1 MLPEAD
7 DYAVLHHRSYKMSQD
22 RFRKRVDWKK
32 LKKKCNK
39 SRSKQKKLELLF
51 ENDIQG
57 APEIELP
64 PNASA
69 FAVFASVRLA
79 VLDRWMKNAA
89 QEHLQS
95 SCGMTMVDQSELE
108 SDTEDNSQSST
119 YVPVKVS
126 KVVGLGLRSVFELIK
141 ESRTSHP
148 ALCTKALLALL
159 DVLQGQSPEGLKS
172 EPSSIID
179 SLFDLLLDL
188 ATLHGPESSV
198 QNDGTHLTAVACACL
213 LSLVV
218 VRGDTGKYLSAAAAL
233 LMCPRALSVQN
244 IQMPAVLSSLQRSIH
259 GVLLGKL
266 VRPDWL
272 THGVPQSSKIDSFQV
287 KMPTDLLNA
296 PLITKSLAFDG
307 QYLYLFCSR
316 GLLKIGSGYG
326 GTVKGFIS
334 MWKHD
339 FYPNEHGTLVFC
351 AGKLYLKLLG
361 RRGSEFLLVDKNN
374 LLISGSVPLHSRDVA
389 ANVIFSDGE
398 YLGTI
403 SAAKDDGFVVRL
415 LNQNT
420 SPASLISELPLKLA
434 RKCVDALG
442 HAPYEEEQSSYT
454 ISITTEEEVASVCAG
469 KDFGLLKTVTGKV
482 LFTGKSSSLGIKQ
495 GALRPGKWSE
505 LVLTKSPKISHIAM
519 GHDGLHAIMV
529 AEDGAVFFTGTA
541 RRGED
546 GDQSKVRRQPKPVK
560 PKKMIK
566 VDGLHIVGGACNN
579 GTTALVTRDGELLMF
594 GKDTA
599 HADPSTGLVSGL
611 KGEFVTQVAL
621 GKAHAIALTSKGQ
634 VYTFGINNKFQCGRD
649 FMKQTGKDG
658 QNSYIVAM
666 DTCPL
671 QDEQEY
677 FEDLEAN
684 QKETDNMAGCSE
696 GNLGEGGQQNMCPPG
711 AHAWHEDLCM
721 VCTICRECTGYSISC
736 LSSMSS
742 ERNPGQE
749 CGCGEG
755 DSGCAICGC
764 CRICAREVVDNSEL
778 ADLAGMIRE
787 NSTKILPS
795 KQRSKLQEQIQSRLD
810 DRKNKSKKSIAG
822 PSKQTAKVKSIRSS
836 VLATPTHKANS
847 TRQNNLL
854 GTVKEQTGSDVE
866 RDAARIACLPP
877 AKLALPFDSPVV
889 QIACGLH
896 HSVLLLQNGQ
906 VLTFGSNL
914 YGQLGCGDILA
925 KSTIQHVSLPT
936 SAVHVAAGS
945 NHTVVLTSK
954 GEIYTFG
961 NSEKG
966 QLGRLPTVTNQDNN
980 QHGQG
985 SSSSRYNNPRTPW
998 YSIPAA
1004 IPNVGPR
1011 HGRRA
1016 TWVGASG
1023 DQTFLKLDESLI
1035 NSVSIAKSTVS
1046 ANKHSIILFP
1056 NHDASSRNFKLLV
1069 INKKDGN
1076 CNSFKGPEQVDFSSK
1091 MVCMD
1096 PIYNI
1101 LWSYKVEAH
1110 EVSCYN
1116 IIASELQNVT
1126 SNECTQLQK
1135 VEHRVLSDIKVIEDK
1150 SLTDKQQSLNMIL
1163 SPELALPVSTNC
1175 QVTRFQAAL
1184 NLICCLDTLTIA
1196 HDLQITAVKEEVDE
1210 RQMVTGKQYSKEDFQ
1225 AVNRFESHG
1234 GGWGYSGHSIEAIRF
1249 MADTDIL
1256 LGGFGLFGGRGE
1268 YTAKLKLLDIGPN
1281 GGEQEVDGEL
1291 LAETEEVPYEC
1302 GPRQKYAMLFDE
1314 PVQLQAHRWY
1324 VAWCR
1329 ISGPSSDC
1337 GSSGQTMVT
1346 TEDQVL
1352 FYFKSSKK
1360 SNNGT
1365 DVNAGQIPQLLYK
1378 IVSPE
1383 NQSPPRQV
1391 DVVEPMHILS
1401 KEFSRTVTKECFQ
1414 SLLSLLQWSWNTFK
1428 WGIMEGQSIKNMY
1441 TNMEL
1446 ERLVYISTSSLRLIC
1461 TYTNEIYPRQINRK
1475 SPLENVHLAECIG
1488 DVRTLLKQILSDN
1501 ISLLM
1506 QNKKSSKTRA
1516 YSVTLMNSI
1525 LQECHNTFV
1534 SCFHAFYPTA
1544 YLKWTCLCDLLAETS
1559 EVYNPHS
1566 ASNTQMLLSAV
1577 LCALCAPS
1585 VRLRSTFP
1593 LLGANQSSEN
1603 SLSRGLSPSDNTGHP
1618 MMSVSDS
1625 HSYPILVEQMSYKSQ
1640 MESNYTGLTWTWTDV
1655 LERLINLVSDPIVR
1669 ILQKQTTV
1677 THSELSKYCCH
1688 LLSRVLAE
1696 LVHQCSSVDDDLQ
1709 NTCGRILHMTPS
1721 RFTRTNQ
1728 SRTWNT
1734 GNGSPD
1740 AICFQVD
1747 RAGISIVG
1755 VGIYGGIGH
1764 YEYELELLEDT
1775 SLSTCLE
1782 NHAADRWNSLE
1793 VIRGSFGPEDFA
1805 PDIVEIKFDRAVP
1818 IKENVKYAIRLR
1830 NHGGRTNNGD
1840 GGLNSVK
1847 GSDNTTFTFSTCSIS
1862 FNGTTL
1868 TRGQIPV
1875 LLYYSNPIECN
1886 KTSTSKLEHQARKTA
1901 LTMTSS
1907 IVQNSAKL
1915 MMLAR
1920 EKVEELPSANILSDS
1935 CIVKT
1940 LLPLVLAHVSP
1951 LASSDP
1957 KSAVQVLNLIH
1968 ELLPHVSALNLLN
1981 SNTPNIVTASRQVSG
1996 GSNDVGENKLVTT
2009 SNHCTWVESDHPYK
2023 PSTVT
2028 NYRVLFP
2035 DCVKWISLEFDPL
2048 CATAQPEDSLQLY
2061 IPAIEFASNLRK
2073 NSPVGLLLDDLDS
2086 PPLPYWPVL
2095 HKFSGSLQW
2104 PTNAVILPGN
2114 EVVFSLE
2121 TASDYLKDD
2130 RVSAYGFK
2138 CLVIG
2143 YEWPPDASAYTGL
2156 KHLEAE
2162 LAFLGGM
2169 CAAALMKKD
2178 LMLPVI
2184 GDEGDIDMEAAE
2196 SAATQIFSEHSS
2208 LLSKG
2213 LALSSPPTVTQ
2224 ALDGMLPYSAHSNER
2239 LFLRDLVNCTAGSSG
2254 GRLAQ
2259 WLQPGSRAE
2268 PSQCKVICAREELR
2282 QGWPAIVTVLTRD
2295 QYGEAVYVPNMKVE
2309 VKALPIDKKE
2319 LGECDAGRKI
2329 RRVSQPDPL
2338 IFGGVAP
2345 PPLHH
2350 GYEPTIRDKMRFH
2363 SITVMKPF
2371 QNYSFEELRFTSPP
2385 VKRSSETMLVRPNL
2399 DGTYSATWTP
2409 ASVGCY
2415 SIVVN
2420 IDGYEMEETFK
2431 VEVKDPPQGVIP
2443 PNQNP
2448 SKKSI
2453 IQPSKVRKFVAKN
2466 SAGLRIRAHPSLQS
2480 EQIGVVHVNGTIVF
2494 IDEIHNDDG
2503 VWLRLSADTIRQY
2516 CNPHVIEA
2524 WCLQYNQHL
2533 GKTLLL
2539 PVEEPKTILDQVIT
2553 DTILRKLPDI
2563 QDKTKGS
2570 QISYKV
2576 IKCGASGHNVRSR
2589 PSLRAP
2595 PVGML
2600 VLGNRIGVSEYV
2612 VNSEGCW
2619 VLLDKPTREK
2629 YCFNVDEDAWS
2640 LAIGTNNVLYLD
2652 NVTETDNSKVSSD
2665 SQKRGFTFTYP
2676 KSGTEFTFSG
2686 QSSSS
2691 TMKGKSDELSS
2702 SNPFIFGEPL
2712 DPSEPPKVPKRER
2725 KDNNKPKFRPKV
2737 AREGQANEGF
2747 SESVPRSLTELGSNG
2762 NGVTPPD
2769 TPKRS
2774 QSPRPGNFSP
2784 KPMSRS
2790 SSPIALPSRALP
2802 PESGSGS
2809 PPMYGSSRSIGLSP
2823 LVSGTPN
2830 APDLPRRGSNQ
2841 SDTSALVSSLTKD
2854 LSQSASQS
2862 TQPKEMTPSPSGS
2875 SLHTS
2880 PPQTPNS
2887 FKDVDQSS
2895 KKLTQTGTQTSPD
2908 NAVTPHV
2915 KGHFSIGSINKEEKL
2930 SPKLMR
2936 KERATT
2942 KVRPKRAISPANL
2955 HQLPS
2960 ASKGTYQSTEPVKQA
2975 MSPSV
2980 AEALR
2985 AVFAAFLWHEGIVHD
3000 AMACASFLK
3009 FHPTLPKQGAQV
3021 VTRHADTPLDKR
3033 RRELTK
3039 EERARQRH
3047 SVEVSNAGNY
3057 LHIQPSTLES
3067 LTRSAANAS
3076 ANRNRPRKM
3085 TDGATICEEST
3096 DSPNYTYQTIS
3107 VLPPALKSLVY
3118 LWEELTATCLLN
3130 MSEQEGSPS
3139 KDKAKRVEKIDP
3151 KEKNNCIE
3159 KESKKSKKKKVPP
3172 RNYLDIGLTS
3182 YVNSGTGETLCE
3194 LCGNN
3199 YPHPVTYHMH
3209 EEHPG
3214 CARHAGGKGYNSGGN
3229 YCLGWAGN
3237 CGDGGVPGSSWYLL
3251 CDQCREKYMKTNK
3264 SCSKTFSKSKTINAK
3279 KTSLRQVTQGGTDLH
3294 LVMKNNAMFLLD
3306 LASCADNG
3314 MAPQRRSSTIMPS
3327 LSENITPPDTSGPFG
3342 PLPPF
3347 QCLQTLG
3354 DTNFFD
3360 ESAFYNEVLNHQN
3373 FHSTFGNV
3381 PTSSQRPLSEVS
3393 FSETEIDPIKGSRF
3407 HRSVSMGTNG
3417 LPWAKAGYDGRII
3430 MMRKRNN
3437 SSSELAGEGG
3447 SSLLCNPSAALQK
3460 LLPDEDVSSIVRNDV
3475 LNEHREN
3482 LNLMQRPVLQF
3493 VVQQHDLDS
3502 LKISMNQAL
3511 RKAMCRVYAMQALNW
3526 LLRSVTQPIC
3536 LHDLLWWFVTSLTPI
3551 EVEIESEEDNR
3562 PPKKSDE
3569 DLNICEHPLSDITI
3583 AGEAVHPLPSTFHSL
3598 LQTIAHIMIL
3608 LPMGSPLQ
3616 QISVRCW
3623 GLRFAPADHSFLHRS
3638 QVFNNISKILSRSE
3652 EMEDYTMSMHESA
3665 FNQPTAIVECLKDL
3679 TQSVEIRAS
3688 SRQAMIASL
3697 TDGSTETFW
3706 ESGDED
3712 RNKTKSITIICAHGH
3727 HPVLVCVHV
3736 DNCRDLVNK
3745 ISTITFYSGQNTD
3758 ELSKL
3763 RTVEV
3768 ETRLLGGW
3776 VNCPITE
3783 PSDNVVRL
3791 ELKGPDNSVRLRQI
3805 RILGHVEGEHLKIGK
3820 LYSASTIQQRSCE
3833 AETLR
3838 VFRLITA
3845 QVFGKLIKGEETHN
3859 SLNNENTLSPCES
3872 MEPLEESND
3881 LREHMVGILFSRS
3894 KLTHLQKQVIVHIV
3908 QAIRKE
3914 TERVKEEWESNL
3926 YISSTISSNSS
3937 SDIAKSSDTYCFE
3950 MLSMVLAL
3958 SGSSVGRAYLSH
3970 QGGLL
3975 GDLLTLLHTG
3985 SARVQRQVTS
3995 LLRRMLPEI
4004 TPEFFAKVVGVSTL
4018 PPRDFNIVTVANKDS
4033 SSFKFD
4039 VNKPGILDIFL
4050 SVIAKSLILQV
4061 KLRSKSG
4068 NSGAT
4073 AKEISTVSLA
4083 TSVLP
4088 TDDVGPRWWLRGS
4101 ANRKLAEVI
4110 VQLIA
4115 DMSSGKM
4122 SEAWT
4127 NITKGA
4133 IAENILNLT
4142 YLSED
4147 QRLPNVC
4154 LKTPTLWLALASLCV
4169 LDKDHVERLSSGQW
4183 SKAEGH
4189 PVPPRPM
4196 CSNHDDGETT
4206 AVIQCNHC
4214 GNLCADCDRFL
4225 HLHRKTRA
4233 HLRQVCKEEEEAI
4246 KVELHEG
4253 CGRTKL
4259 FWLLALADSRTL
4271 KALVEYREGG
4281 ARTRAAGIT
4290 GICRFCGTT
4299 GNSGLLAIGNVCADT
4314 ECQEY
4319 GKTACTKLL
4328 NCGHMCGGVLGETRC
4343 LPCLHGCSNDSTLR
4357 QDSDDMCMVCFTEAL
4372 SCAPAIQLQCGH
4384 VFHLHCCKAVLM
4396 KRWAGPRITF
4406 SFSLCPIC
4414 KVEIKHPTLE
4424 ELIQPIQ
4431 ELFKDVRRKAL
4442 MRLEYEGLHTVEAVV
4457 APGGRFHNDPASYA
4471 MDRYAYYVCYKCNK
4485 AYYGGEA
4492 RCDAEA
4498 GDGYDPAELVCGAC
4512 SDVARAQMCPKHGA
4526 DFLEYKC
4533 RYCCSVAVF
4542 FCFGTTHFCNPC
4554 HDDFQRVTNLSKHE
4568 LPVCPAGPRATQL
4581 EGDECPLHVKHP
4593 PTGEEFALGCG
4604 VCRNAHTF

>member
-1 MLPEAD
+1 MLPEAEN
-7 DYAVLHHRSYKMSQD
+7 YGILHHRSYKVNPDS
-22 RFRKRVDWKK
+22 FRKRMDWKK
-32 LKKKCNK
+32 MKKKCGK
-39 SRSKQKKLELLF
+39 SRSKQKKVELLF
-51 ENDIQG
+51 ENEMQS

-64 PNASA
+64 ANASA

-79 VLDRWMKNAA
+79 VLDRWMRNAT

-95 SCGMTMVDQSELE
+95 SCSIPMIDQSEIE
-108 SDTEDNSQSST
+108 SDTEDNTQSST

-148 ALCTKALLALL
+148 VLCTKALSALL

-172 EPSSIID
+172 EPPDITD
-179 SLFDLLLDL
+179 PLFELLLDL
-188 ATLHGPESSV
+188 ATLHGPESAV
-198 QNDGTHLTAVACACL
+198 PNDGTHLTAVACACL

-218 VRGDTGKYLSAAAAL
+218 VKGDTGKYLSAAAAL

-259 GVLLGKL
+259 GVLLGKMI
-266 VRPDWL
+266 RPDWL
-272 THGVPQSSKIDSFQV
+272 THGVPISSKIDLFHV
-287 KMPTDLLNA
+287 KVPADLQNVT
-296 PLITKSLAFDG
+296 LILKSLAFDG
-307 QYLYLFCSR
+307 QYLYLFTSK

-326 GTVKGFIS
+326 GTVKGHVS
-334 MWKHD
+334 MWKQD
-339 FYPNEHGTLVFC
+339 FYPNDNGSLVFC
-351 AGKLYLKLLG
+351 SGKLYLKLSG
-361 RRGSEFLLVDKNN
+361 RRGGEFLIVERNN
-374 LLISGSVPLHSRDVA
+374 LLISGSVPLHSRDVSA
-389 ANVIFSDGE
+389 SVIFSDGE

-403 SAAKDDGFVVRL
+403 SAAKDDGFVVRV

-420 SPASLISELPLKLA
+420 SPAALISELPLKLA

-442 HAPYEEEQSSYT
+442 YASFEEEANSYT
-454 ISITTEEEVASVCAG
+454 INLNTEEEVASVCAG
-469 KDFGLLKTVTGKV
+469 KDFGLLRTVTGKV
-482 LFTGKSSSLGIKQ
+482 LYTGKSSALGIKQ
-495 GALRPGKWSE
+495 AGIRTGKWSE
-505 LVLTKSPKISHIAM
+505 LILTKSPKITHISM
-519 GHDGLHAIMV
+519 GHDGLHAV
-529 AEDGAVFFTGTA
+529 LVTEDGAVFFTGTA

-566 VDGLHIVGGACNN
+566 VDGLHIITGACNN
-579 GTTALVTRDGELLMF
+579 GTTALVTRDGELLIF

-599 HADPSTGLVSGL
+599 HADASTGLVGGL
-611 KGEFVTQVAL
+611 KGEFITQVAL
-621 GKAHAIALTSKGQ
+621 GKAHAIALTTKGQ
-634 VYTFGINNKFQCGRD
+634 VFTFGINNKFQCGRE
-649 FMKQTGKDG
+649 FIKQSSKDSPPLH
-658 QNSYIVAM
+658 NIVAM
-666 DTCPL
+666 DTGPTL
-671 QDEQEY
+671 DEQEY
-677 FEDLEAN
+677 FEDIETN
-684 QKETDNMAGCSE
+684 QKESDNMASCSE
-696 GNLGEGGQQNMCPPG
+696 GNVGEGGQQNMCPAG
-711 AHAWHEDLCM
+711 THAWHEDLCM
-721 VCTICRECTGYSISC
+721 VCTVCRECTGYSISC

-778 ADLAGMIRE
+778 ADLAGMMRD
-787 NSTKILPS
+787 NKIIPS
-795 KQRSKLQEQIQSRLD
+795 KQRTKLQEQIQSRLE
-810 DRKNKSKKSIAG
+810 DRKNKSKKSMAG
-822 PSKQTAKVKSIRSS
+822 SSKQASKLKSLRSS
-836 VLATPTHKANS
+836 VLATPTHKASNS
-847 TRQNNLL
+847 TSRQNNIL

-866 RDAARIACLPP
+866 RDAARVACLPP
-877 AKLALPFDSPVV
+877 AKLALSCDSPVV

-906 VLTFGSNL
+906 VWTFGSNL

-925 KSTIQHVSLPT
+925 KSALQYVKLPT

-945 NHTVVLTSK
+945 NHTVILTSK
-954 GEIYTFG
+954 GEVFTFG
-961 NSEKG
+961 NAERG
-966 QLGRLPTVTNQDNN
+966 QLGRLPSSPISQENPQP
-980 QHGQG
+980 GQ
-985 SSSSRYNNPRTPW
+985 SSSKYNNPRTPW
-998 YSIPAA
+998 YSIPGA

-1035 NSVSIAKSTVS
+1035 NSVSIAKSTVT
-1046 ANKHSIILFP
+1046 ANKHCIVLFP
-1056 NHDASSRNFKLLV
+1056 NHETTTRNFKSLV

-1101 LWSYKVEAH
+1101 LWSYDVASH
-1110 EVSCYN
+1110 EVCCYN
-1116 IIASELQNVT
+1116 IVASDLQTVNVNQSMKT
-1126 SNECTQLQK
+1126 LDNK
-1135 VEHRVLSDIKVIEDK
+1135 VLSDMKIIQDRC
-1150 SLTDKQQSLNMIL
+1150 LTDKQGSLNSIL
-1163 SPELALPVSTNC
+1163 FPELALPVTTNC
-1175 QVTRFQAAL
+1175 HVTRFQAAL
-1184 NLICCLDTLTIA
+1184 NLLCCLDTLTIA
-1196 HDLQITAVKEEVDE
+1196 HDLQITAVKEEVDD

-1383 NQSPPRQV
+1383 NQNPPRQV
-1391 DVVEPMHILS
+1391 DVVEPIHILS
-1401 KEFSRTVTKECFQ
+1401 KEFSKTVTKECFQ

-1441 TNMEL
+1441 TNLEL
-1446 ERLVYISTSSLRLIC
+1446 ERLVYISTSSLRLLC
-1461 TYTNEIYPRQINRK
+1461 TYINEIYPRQINRK
-1475 SPLENVHLAECIG
+1475 APLENVHLAECIG
-1488 DVRTLLKQILSDN
+1488 DVRFLLKQILSDN
-1501 ISLLM
+1501 IPLLM
-1506 QNKKSSKTRA
+1506 QNKKSSKTKS
-1516 YSVTLMNSI
+1516 YSVALMNSI

-1544 YLKWTCLCDLLAETS
+1544 YLKWTCLCDLLAETT
-1559 EVYNPHS
+1559 EAYNPHS
-1566 ASNTQMLLSAV
+1566 PSNNQMLLSAV

-1585 VRLRSTFP
+1585 VRLRGTFP
-1593 LLGANQSSEN
+1593 LLGGNQSNEN
-1603 SLSRGLSPSDNTGHP
+1603 SLHRGLSPSDNTGHP

-1625 HSYPILVEQMSYKSQ
+1625 HNYPILVEQMSYKSQ
-1640 MESNYTGLTWTWTDV
+1640 MESTYTGLTWTWSDV
-1655 LERLINLVSDPIVR
+1655 LERLINLVSDPILK

-1677 THSELSKYCCH
+1677 ALSELSKYCCH
-1688 LLSRVLAE
+1688 LLARVLAE
-1696 LVHQCSSVDDDLQ
+1696 LVHQCSSSDEDLQ
-1709 NTCGRILHMTPS
+1709 SACGRILHMTPS

-1775 SLSTCLE
+1775 SLSSGLE
-1782 NHAADRWNSLE
+1782 NHAAHRWNSLE
-1793 VIRGSFGPEDFA
+1793 ITRGSFGPEDFA
-1805 PDIVEIKFDRAVP
+1805 PDVVEVKFDRAVP
-1818 IKENVKYAIRLR
+1818 IKENVKYAVRLR

-1868 TRGQIPV
+1868 TRGQIPI
-1875 LLYYSNPIECN
+1875 LLYYSNPIECG
-1886 KTSTSKLEHQARKTA
+1886 KTSTSKLEYQARKAA

-1907 IVQNSAKL
+1907 IIQNASKL

-1920 EKVEELPSANILSDS
+1920 EKVEELPAANILSDS

-1957 KSAVQVLNLIH
+1957 KSAVQVLGLIQ
-1968 ELLPHVSALNLLN
+1968 ELLPHVAALNLLG
-1981 SNTPNIVTASRQVSG
+1981 SPTPNIPISNKALL
-1996 GSNDVGENKLVTT
+1996 GSNLSNQEACDGKITTT
-2009 SNHCTWVESDHPYK
+2009 SNHYTWVESEHPYK
-2023 PSTVT
+2023 PASVA

-2035 DCVKWISLEFDPL
+2035 DCVKWISLEFDSA

-2061 IPAIEFASNLRK
+2061 IPAIDFASSYRRK
-2073 NSPVGLLLDDLDS
+2073 SLTVNILDDLDS

-2104 PTNAVILPGN
+2104 PSNAVILPGN

-2130 RVSAYGFK
+2130 RASAYGFK

-2143 YEWPPDASAYTGL
+2143 YEWPPDTNFYTGL

-2162 LAFLGGM
+2162 LSFLGGL
-2169 CAAALMKKD
+2169 CAASLMKKD
-2178 LMLPVI
+2178 LLLPVV
-2184 GDEGDIDMEAAE
+2184 GDEGDADMESAE
-2196 SAATQIFSEHSS
+2196 SVATQIFSDHSS

-2239 LFLRDLVNCTAGSSG
+2239 LFLRDLVGCVAGSSG

-2259 WLQPGSRAE
+2259 WLQPGSHAE
-2268 PSQCKVICAREELR
+2268 PSLCRVLCTREDLR
-2282 QGWPAIVTVLTRD
+2282 QGWPTIVTVLTRD
-2295 QYGEAVYVPNMKVE
+2295 QYGDAVYVPNMKVH
-2309 VKALPIDKKE
+2309 VKAIPIDKKE
-2319 LGECDAGRKI
+2319 LGNCDAGRKI
-2329 RRVSQPDPL
+2329 RRVSEPDPL
-2338 IFGGVAP
+2338 VFGGLPP

-2350 GYEPTIRDKMRFH
+2350 CYEPTIRDKMRFH
-2363 SITVMKPF
+2363 SITVMKPY

-2385 VKRSSETMLVRPNL
+2385 VKRSSETMLVRANL

-2409 ASVGCY
+2409 ASIGCY

-2420 IDGYEMEETFK
+2420 IDGYEMEEAFK
-2431 VEVKDPPQGVIP
+2431 VEVKEPPQGMIP
-2443 PNQNP
+2443 PNQNTN
-2448 SKKSI
+2448 KKSSN
-2453 IQPSKVRKFVAKN
+2453 QPSKVRKFIAKN
-2466 SAGLRIRAHPSLQS
+2466 SAGLRVRAHPSLQS

-2516 CNPHVIEA
+2516 CNPHIIEA

-2539 PVEEPKTILDQVIT
+2539 PVEEPKTILEQVLT
-2553 DTILRKLPDI
+2553 DTILRKLPEI
-2563 QDKTKGS
+2563 QDKNS
-2570 QISYKV
+2570 QVSYKV

-2589 PSLRAP
+2589 PSLQAP

-2619 VLLDKPTREK
+2619 VLLDKATIEK
-2629 YCFNVDEDAWS
+2629 YCFNVDGEGEAWS

-2652 NVTETDNSKVSSD
+2652 NVGESDNPKAPSSD
-2665 SQKRGFTFTYP
+2665 NQKRGFHFSYP
-2676 KSGTEFTFSG
+2676 KSSDFTFSGG

-2691 TMKGKSDELSS
+2691 TVKCKSEEL
-2702 SNPFIFGEPL
+2702 NPFIFGENV
-2712 DPSEPPKVPKRER
+2712 DGDPPKVPKRER
-2725 KDNNKPKFRPKV
+2725 KDSSNKLKFRPKLT
-2737 AREGQANEGF
+2737 RSDGQANEGF
-2747 SESVPRSLTELGSNG
+2747 SDTSGRIAPELGSNG
-2762 NGVTPPD
+2762 NGITPPD

-2774 QSPRPGNFSP
+2774 QSPKAFSP

-2790 SSPIALPSRALP
+2790 SSPIALPSRAFP
-2802 PESGSGS
+2802 PESVSSS
-2809 PPMYGSSRSIGLSP
+2809 PPIHGSSKSIGLSP
-2823 LVSGTPN
+2823 LVSG
-2830 APDLPRRGSNQ
+2830 PDGTRRGSNQ
-2841 SDTSALVSSLTKD
+2841 SDTSALVSSITRD
-2854 LSQSASQS
+2854 LSQSPSQS
-2862 TQPKEMTPSPSGS
+2862 RGLTPSPTSS

-2880 PPQTPNS
+2880 PPHTPV
-2887 FKDVDQSS
+2887 KDNEQ
-2895 KKLTQTGTQTSPD
+2895 KKLTQTGTQTSPE
-2908 NAVTPHV
+2908 NAINPV
-2915 KGHFSIGSINKEEKL
+2915 KGHFSIGTVNKEEKV
-2930 SPKLMR
+2930 SPKMMR
-2936 KERATT
+2936 KDRGAT
-2942 KVRPKRAISPANL
+2942 KNRPKRAISPANM
-2955 HQLPS
+2955 HQMP
-2960 ASKGTYQSTEPVKQA
+2960 ATSKTSYPAGEPVKQA

-2980 AEALR
+2980 AESLR

-3021 VTRHADTPLDKR
+3021 VTRHSDTPLDKR
-3033 RRELTK
+3033 RKELTK

-3076 ANRNRPRKM
+3076 ANRNRSRKI
-3085 TDGATICEEST
+3085 TDGTIKEES
-3096 DSPNYTYQTIS
+3096 SEPNYTYQTIS
-3107 VLPPALKSLVY
+3107 VLPPALKSLVF
-3118 LWEELTATCLLN
+3118 LWEELTSNCLQN
-3130 MSEQEGSPS
+3130 MNQQLTAST
-3139 KDKAKRVEKIDP
+3139 KDRGGMKTDA
-3151 KEKNNCIE
+3151 KEKNNTIE
-3159 KESKKSKKKKVPP
+3159 KESKKNKKKKVPP
-3172 RNYLDIGLTS
+3172 RNYLEDIGLTS
-3182 YVNSGTGETLCE
+3182 YLHAGAGDTLCE
-3194 LCGNN
+3194 LCGDSF
-3199 YPHPVTYHMH
+3199 PHPVTYHMH
-3209 EEHPG
+3209 QEHPG
-3214 CARHAGGKGYNSGGN
+3214 CGQHAGGKGYNSGGN

-3251 CDQCREKYMKTNK
+3251 CEQCREKYTKNCRGK
-3264 SCSKTFSKSKTINAK
+3264 QSAKAKTIIHRK
-3279 KTSLRQVTQGGTDLH
+3279 PLPMRPMPSGSEQH
-3294 LVMKNNAMFLLD
+3294 IVMKNNAMFLLD
-3306 LASCADNG
+3306 LASSADTG
-3314 MAPQRRSSTIMPS
+3314 MGSQRRASGCVMPS
-3327 LSENITPPDTSGPFG
+3327 VSENITPPDCSGPFG

-3347 QCLQTLG
+3347 QCLSTLG
-3354 DTNFFD
+3354 GMNFFD
-3360 ESAFYNEVLNHQN
+3360 EPAFYNEMLQRQN
-3373 FHSTFGNV
+3373 FQNSFGNI
-3381 PTSSQRPLSEVS
+3381 PSTSSQRPLSEVS
-3393 FSETEIDPIKGSRF
+3393 LSETESDAIKGMRF

-3417 LPWAKAGYDGRII
+3417 IPWAKAGYDGRII
-3430 MMRKRNN
+3430 MMRRRNN
-3437 SSSELAGEGG
+3437 SSSEIAGEGG
-3447 SSLLCNPSAALQK
+3447 SSLLCNPSPALQK
-3460 LLPDEDVSSIVRNDV
+3460 LLPKEEISSIVND
-3475 LNEHREN
+3475 EQRES
-3482 LNLMQRPVLQF
+3482 LHLMERPVLQF
-3493 VVQQHDLDS
+3493 VVQQYDLDS
-3502 LKISMNQAL
+3502 LKICMKQAL

-3536 LHDLLWWFVTSLTPI
+3536 LHDLLWWFVTSLTP
-3551 EVEIESEEDNR
+3551 VEIEMESEEDNR
-3562 PPKKSDE
+3562 PPKKADE
-3569 DLNICEHPLSDITI
+3569 DLNVCEHPLSDITI
-3583 AGEAVHPLPSTFHSL
+3583 AGDAVHPLPGTFHAL

-3623 GLRFAPADHSFLHRS
+3623 GLRFEPADHSFLHRS

-3652 EMEDYTMSMHESA
+3652 EMEDFTISMHESA
-3665 FNQPTAIVECLKDL
+3665 FHHPTASVECLKDL

-3688 SRQAMIASL
+3688 SRQAMIGSL

-3712 RNKTKSITIICAHGH
+3712 RNKTKSITIICAHGQ
-3727 HPVLVCVHV
+3727 HPVLLCVHV
-3736 DNCRDLVNK
+3736 DNCRDLGNK
-3745 ISTITFYSGQNTD
+3745 IATITFYSGQNTD
-3758 ELSKL
+3758 ELVKL

-3783 PSDNVVRL
+3783 PLDNVIRL

-3805 RILGHVEGEHLKIGK
+3805 RILGKVEGEILKVGK
-3820 LYSASTIQQRSCE
+3820 LYSAGTIQQRNCE
-3833 AETLR
+3833 SETLR

-3845 QVFGKLIKGEETHN
+3845 QVFGKLIQGEF
-3859 SLNNENTLSPCES
+3859 LNNENNLSPSEA

-3914 TERVKEEWESNL
+3914 TERVRDEWETNL
-3926 YISSTISSNSS
+3926 CTASVVSSNSS
-3937 SDIAKSSDTYCFE
+3937 SNVAKTSDTYCFE

-4004 TPEFFAKVVGVSTL
+4004 TPEFFAKVVGVTSL
-4018 PPRDFNIVTVANKDS
+4018 PPRDFNIVSVANKDAN
-4033 SSFKFD
+4033 SFKFD
-4039 VNKPGILDIFL
+4039 INNIGILDIFL
-4050 SVIAKSLILQV
+4050 SVIAKALTLQV
-4061 KLRSKSG
+4061 KMRSKSG
-4068 NSGAT
+4068 SGGA
-4073 AKEISTVSLA
+4073 AKEISTITLA
-4083 TSVLP
+4083 ASIQGN
-4088 TDDVGPRWWLRGS
+4088 DDVAQRWYLRGT

-4110 VQLIA
+4110 VQLIT
-4115 DMSSGKM
+4115 DMTAGKM
-4122 SEAWT
+4122 SEIWA

-4142 YLSED
+4142 CLNEEY
-4147 QRLPNVC
+4147 RVPNVC

-4189 PVPPRPM
+4189 PMPPRPM

-4206 AVIQCNHC
+4206 AVIQCNNC

-4299 GNSGLLAIGNVCADT
+4299 GNSGLLAIGNVCADS

-4328 NCGHMCGGVLGETRC
+4328 NCGHMCGGVLKETQC
-4343 LPCLHGCSNDSTLR
+4343 LPCLHGCSNDVSLR
-4357 QDSDDMCMVCFTEAL
+4357 QDSDDMCMICFTEAL

-4414 KVEIKHPTLE
+4414 KVEISHPTLQ
-4424 ELIQPIQ
+4424 ELLQPIQ

-4442 MRLEYEGLHTVEAVV
+4442 MRLEYEGLHTVEAVST
-4457 APGGRFHNDPASYA
+4457 PGARFYNDPASYS
-4471 MDRYAYYVCYKCNK
+4471 MERYAYYVCYKCSK

-4492 RCDAEA
+4492 RCDADA

-4512 SDVARAQMCPKHGA
+4512 SDVARAQMCPKHGT

-4554 HDDFQRVTNLSKHE
+4554 HDDFQRVTNLSKGE
-4568 LPVCPAGPRATQL
+4568 LPLCPAGPRATQL

-4593 PTGEEFALGCG
+4593 ATGEEFALGCG